1 MQALQNQLDSVR
13 TLLEQHSE
21 HSTDNVSL
29 VSPSGDGKKI
39 PSTRLFLLLEYN
51 LFDLSSH
58 HQCCRHLL
66 TNIFRALTEREKEV
80 KGLHQVMGLLSRCRP
95 AVWRLFSSYCC
106 TSCSL
111 CEVTLAAMFREC
123 DCYVRP

>member
-80 KGLHQVMGLLSRCRP
+80 KGLHQVMGLLSQCLEE
-95 AVWRLFSSYCC
+95 AK
-106 TSCSL
+106 
-111 CEVTLAAMFREC
+111 TLLARKQRVLDVGQYLS
-123 DCYVRP
+123 DCKVQNVIVCIQI